1 MTDNEL
7 KRILDA
13 IKYVPDERER
23 DEVTS
28 LILKAA
34 SESITLERL
43 KTLTAK
49 EERKAQAN
57 SNGDGRYIEF
67 TRKEINAMPESI
79 KRLFT
84 INDKLVTYRITQDGY
99 YQARYRSDGY
109 RIEVAAKDFETMKRR
124 FLSKFAEAVSERENN
139 KYPLFSDF
147 VQDWLKVKKQTI
159 KETTYSSYEMMTVKH
174 LLPRFGKMRVNEITR
189 QHIQNFLFEK
199 TEKGNN
205 RTAQKLKQ
213 MLSAIF
219 DVIHEDYNI
228 KSPMNKVVLAHY
240 EVKKGKALTL
250 AEEKQLIDFCSTNS
264 DKYSVSALLVLLY
277 TGMRVGELTTLEYD
291 GTYISCRSEKTRKG
305 HAEVIRK
312 IPVSPMLKRVLHLI
326 DFDKAKAVQRYGLRS
341 AMKNLFPER
350 HVHELRYTFI
360 TRAKECGI
368 SGEVVMKW
376 VGHEYDSDV
385 KTSRVDRGYTDYSQ
399 EFMLKEISKFDY
411 KL

>member
-79 KRLFT
+79 KKLFT

-124 FLSKFAEAVSERENN
+124 FLAKFAEAVSERENN

-159 KETTYSSYEMMTVKH
+159 KR
-174 LLPRFGKMRVNEITR
+174 LPIQATR
-189 QHIQNFLFEK
+189 
-199 TEKGNN
+199 
-205 RTAQKLKQ
+205 
-213 MLSAIF
+213 
-219 DVIHEDYNI
+219 
-228 KSPMNKVVLAHY
+228 
-240 EVKKGKALTL
+240 
-250 AEEKQLIDFCSTNS
+250 
-264 DKYSVSALLVLLY
+264 
-277 TGMRVGELTTLEYD
+277 
-291 GTYISCRSEKTRKG
+291 
-305 HAEVIRK
+305 
-312 IPVSPMLKRVLHLI
+312 
-326 DFDKAKAVQRYGLRS
+326 
-341 AMKNLFPER
+341 
-350 HVHELRYTFI
+350 
-360 TRAKECGI
+360 
-368 SGEVVMKW
+368 
-376 VGHEYDSDV
+376 
-385 KTSRVDRGYTDYSQ
+385 
-399 EFMLKEISKFDY
+399 
-411 KL
+411 

>member
-13 IKYVPDERER
+13 IKYVPDERES

-124 FLSKFAEAVSERENN
+124 FLSKFAEAVSEKGKN
-139 KYPLFSDF
+139 KEPLFSDF
-147 VQDWLKVKKQTI
+147 V
-159 KETTYSSYEMMTVKH
+159 
-174 LLPRFGKMRVNEITR
+174 
-189 QHIQNFLFEK
+189 
-199 TEKGNN
+199 
-205 RTAQKLKQ
+205 
-213 MLSAIF
+213 
-219 DVIHEDYNI
+219 
-228 KSPMNKVVLAHY
+228 
-240 EVKKGKALTL
+240 
-250 AEEKQLIDFCSTNS
+250 
-264 DKYSVSALLVLLY
+264 
-277 TGMRVGELTTLEYD
+277 
-291 GTYISCRSEKTRKG
+291 
-305 HAEVIRK
+305 
-312 IPVSPMLKRVLHLI
+312 
-326 DFDKAKAVQRYGLRS
+326 
-341 AMKNLFPER
+341 
-350 HVHELRYTFI
+350 
-360 TRAKECGI
+360 
-368 SGEVVMKW
+368 
-376 VGHEYDSDV
+376 
-385 KTSRVDRGYTDYSQ
+385 
-399 EFMLKEISKFDY
+399 
-411 KL
+411 